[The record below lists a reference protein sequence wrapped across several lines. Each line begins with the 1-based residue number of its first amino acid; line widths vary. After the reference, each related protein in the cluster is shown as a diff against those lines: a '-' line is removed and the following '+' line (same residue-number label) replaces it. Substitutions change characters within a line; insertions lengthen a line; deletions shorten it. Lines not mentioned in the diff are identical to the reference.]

1 MHDSA
6 GKAVPT
12 VRAIT
17 KGFVGASSATAQVDR
32 FFVFDDPPLGI
43 YYPEASAYLQ
53 GAAFIHFKKRFY
65 IVHLLA
71 D

>member
-1 MHDSA
+1 M
-6 GKAVPT
+6 
-12 VRAIT
+12 RAIT
-17 KGFVGASSATAQVDR
+17 KGLVGGSSTTAQVDR

-53 GAAFIHFKKRFY
+53 GAAFIHFKESFD
-65 IVHLLA
+65 ILHLVN